1 MLRISFA
8 TKLDKVEREKKRIS
22 EERKHLKRDTEVL
35 ETQIRSELDQLC
47 LEGHL
52 KNSKRPNA
60 YNNDYLVVNGTFVYY
75 IHIGRTGNTIGFGIY
90 MYIPDRYMDLD
101 PKRKTVAPFNP
112 LRYYPY
118 NEIKTTWFWDKL
130 SHWEHELLEK
140 IFFN

>member
-22 EERKHLKRDTEVL
+22 EERKQLKRDTEVL
-35 ETQIRSELDQLC
+35 ETQIRRELDQLC
-47 LEGHL
+47 LDGDL
-52 KNSKRPNA
+52 KKSNDNNS
-60 YNNDYLVVNGTFVYY
+60 YLVVNGTFNYY

-90 MYIPDRYMDLD
+90 MNIPDKYMDLD
-101 PKRKTVAPFNP
+101 SKRKNVAPFNP

-118 NEIKTTWFWDKL
+118 NEIKTTWFWPKL
-130 SHWEHELLEK
+130 SPWEHDLLEK